1 MYNYIYIYIV
11 EEDTTHHNWK
21 ISLCW
26 NCLTYC
32 LGCSF
37 SILSSCARCL
47 DIHLQPRINN
57 MVMVSFYG
65 LTLWFH
71 IPHPPLATLGI
82 AVPIL
87 PPERIS
93 GGWACGSHRSSHEC
107 LCLCPKSQAERRRML
122 EGQSGRFFCCGQ
134 SEVGHWDFR
143 RSILQSIKIHW
154 WLSID
159 FVWCS
164 S

>member
-87 PPERIS
+87 PQERIS

-154 WLSID
+154 
-159 FVWCS
+159 
-164 S
+164 